1 MARAVVAPP
10 QAAERAAIRR
20 SSVLSALWPISGATR
35 DIIALDGL
43 RGIAVLLVVFMHMFV
58 WMRGL
63 VTPSGEA
70 ILGKTED
77 VWGFGT
83 TGVELF
89 FVLSGFLLFMP
100 YARALLGLKEF
111 PSTRKFYTRRILR
124 IVPAYWVA
132 LLITVVASMQ
142 AFLPALAPTNGIGW
156 QNFLLHFL
164 FLHNLDDQ
172 VDFSMNSVYWSM
184 AVEAQFYLLLPLLA
198 KLAYRLVN
206 SGRIRFLRILVVAAL
221 LVTPATQIVFWALSV
236 TAPGLYE
243 HRDIL
248 GVPSYSILFL
258 TGMLCSVAYI
268 KLTDAHATVG
278 WLRVGDARTIR
289 VLCGIGALTVIVYIV
304 VIRAFGQ
311 KGLMLDAGGSLFN
324 SLFAY
329 HLLAVA
335 YGSLLLAAVLG
346 KSAWQRILSSAPLRF
361 VGLISYSIYIWH
373 WPLYQH
379 VIIHIVE
386 HFHTDALRAVAF
398 FALVL
403 LIVIPVGYLSYQFTE
418 RPFIRFRLAAH

>member
-1 MARAVVAPP
+1 MARAIAPTP
-10 QAAERAAIRR
+10 AAPAHVSAERTP
-20 SSVLSALWPISGATR
+20 VLSALWPISGATR

-58 WMRGL
+58 WMRGM
-63 VTPSGEA
+63 VSPASAA
-70 ILGKTED
+70 ILGQTED

-100 YARALLGLKEF
+100 YARALLGLKRF
-111 PSTRKFYTRRILR
+111 PSTRKFYTRRVLR

-132 LLITVVASMQ
+132 LLITIVAGMQ
-142 AFLPALAPTNGIGW
+142 TFLPALAPANGIGW

-164 FLHNLDDQ
+164 FLHNADYQ

-198 KLAYRLVN
+198 MFACNLVITGRTRL
-206 SGRIRFLRILVVAAL
+206 LRILVVAAL
-221 LVTPATQIVFWALSV
+221 LLTPATQVFIWVLSI
-236 TAPGLYE
+236 TSPGLYE
-243 HRDIL
+243 HRNIFD
-248 GVPSYSILFL
+248 VPAYSILFL

-268 KLTDAHATVG
+268 KLTEANGKVG
-278 WLRVGDARTIR
+278 WLHVGDATTIR
-289 VLCGIGALTVIVYIV
+289 RLCAIGALTVIIYIV
-304 VIRAFGQ
+304 LVRALGD
-311 KGLMLDAGGSLFN
+311 KGLMLDGGGTLFN

-329 HLLAVA
+329 HLLALA
-335 YGSLLLAAVLG
+335 YGCLLLAAVLG
-346 KSAWQRILSSAPLRF
+346 KSFWRLVLSSAPLRF

-379 VIIHIVE
+379 VIVPLVGHV
-386 HFHTDALRAVAF
+386 HSDALRALAF

-403 LIVIPVGYLSYQFTE
+403 LVVIPVGYLSYQFTE
-418 RPFIRFRLAAH
+418 RPFIRFRMAAH